1 MDLSEPRFTEPICK
15 VFKGNVP
22 ALSKQ
27 KFSSNVIEKCI
38 RTADYNTRRALIQE
52 MVAPNELERM
62 LRDSFANYVVQT
74 AIDFADPETRT
85 KLLDSV
91 RPILPA
97 IRQTPHG
104 RRIAGKLMN
113 LEVQNRNGGNGQL
126 TPNALLSDD
135 STAYS
140 HGHALPPAMT
150 SADEST
156 AVIYSPIPQ
165 HGNNAING
173 LNGIN
178 TANFSLY

>member
-1 MDLSEPRFTEPICK
+1 MDLAEPRFTEPICK

-38 RTADYNTRRALIQE
+38 RTADYNTRRSLIQE
-52 MVAPNELERM
+52 MVIPSELERM

-113 LEVQNRNGGNGQL
+113 LEAQNRAGGNGQL
-126 TPNALLSDD
+126 TPNALLTDEGMG
-135 STAYS
+135 YPR
-140 HGHALPPAMT
+140 GHALPPMT
-150 SADEST
+150 TTDDTNS
-156 AVIYSPIPQ
+156 VIYSPIPQ

-178 TANFSLY
+178 TANFTLY